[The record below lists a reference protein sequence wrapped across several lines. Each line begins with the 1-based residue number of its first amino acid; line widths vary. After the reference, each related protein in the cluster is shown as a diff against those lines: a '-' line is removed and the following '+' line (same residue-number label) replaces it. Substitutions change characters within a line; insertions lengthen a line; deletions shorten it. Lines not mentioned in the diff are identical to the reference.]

1 MMHPIR
7 ATISA
12 ESAADLP
19 RVVVCGLLLSI
30 CLGCG
35 SASET
40 AATQYPTYT
49 YRPTYTCYP
58 TLSPVA
64 TVTPGNLPAR
74 ESWQK
79 ARVLH
84 VTDGDTID
92 VAIGDRTLTVRYI
105 GVNAPERDAPCYT
118 EATQFNS
125 YLVQSQGRVVYLER
139 DTSET
144 DTYDRL
150 LRYVWLITPDKYVMV
165 NAELVSMGY
174 AVAKAYPPDTKYQ
187 PYLSQAQEQARAQ
200 GLTSCRPTPTPSLTA
215 TRAPTP
221 TQPTATAKPR
231 TATPTVATGC
241 PQGCAS
247 PPPGC
252 AIKGNISSSGVKI
265 YHLPGQRYYEQTVID
280 PNKGERWFCT
290 EQEAEANGWR
300 KSKQ

>member
-1 MMHPIR
+1 MMDAIL
-7 ATISA
+7 ASA
-12 ESAADLP
+12 SSNKTASIP
-19 RVVVCGLLLSI
+19 RVVVSGLLLWI

-35 SASET
+35 SAREPT
-40 AATQYPTYT
+40 ATQYPTYT
-49 YRPTYTCYP
+49 YRPTYTYYP

-64 TVTPGNLPAR
+64 TATPASLPAR
-74 ESWQK
+74 EGWQK

-92 VAIGDRTLTVRYI
+92 VAIGDRTLNVRYI
-105 GVNAPERDAPCYT
+105 GVDAPERDTPCYS

-144 DTYDRL
+144 DVHGRL

-165 NAELVSMGY
+165 NAELVSMGF
-174 AVAKAYPPDTKYQ
+174 AIAKAYPPDTKYQ
-187 PYLSQAQEQARAQ
+187 PYLTQAQEQARSN
-200 GLTSCRPTPTPSLTA
+200 GLTSCRTTPTPTVTA
-215 TRAPTP
+215 TRVPTP
-221 TQPTATAKPR
+221 TQPTATSKPP
-231 TATPTVATGC
+231 TATPAAAVDC
-241 PQGCAS
+241 PQGCVS

-280 PNKGERWFCT
+280 PGKGERWFCT